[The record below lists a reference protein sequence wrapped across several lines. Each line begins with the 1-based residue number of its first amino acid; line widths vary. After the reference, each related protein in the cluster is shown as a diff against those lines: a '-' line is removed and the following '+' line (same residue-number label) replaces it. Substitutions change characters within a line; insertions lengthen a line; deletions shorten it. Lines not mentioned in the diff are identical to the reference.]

1 MSQET
6 IITGVPGSGPAE
18 DAAGTLPPPGQPSR
32 RRTAARVAVGLGL
45 AGAGVAHLTVARQ
58 PFQAQVPETLVKIG
72 PFSADDIVVASGALE
87 VALGAALVALPKER
101 RRLGMVTAAY
111 FVAVFPGNIAQLAKR
126 QDAFGLDSELKRFAR
141 LFFQPVLIA
150 LALFG
155 GGGR

>member
-6 IITGVPGSGPAE
+6 IIAGVPGSESAE
-18 DAAGTLPPPGQPSR
+18 DAAGTLPPAGHPSR
-32 RRTAARVAVGLGL
+32 LRTAARVALGLGL
-45 AGAGVAHLTVARQ
+45 AGAGVAHLTVARR
-58 PFQAQVPETLVKIG
+58 PFQAQVPETLVEIL

-101 RRLGMVTAAY
+101 RRLAMITAAY
-111 FVAVFPGNIAQLAKR
+111 FVAIFPGNIAQLAKR
-126 QDAFGLDSELKRFAR
+126 QDAFGLDSDLKRFAR
-141 LFFQPVLIA
+141 LFFQPVLVA